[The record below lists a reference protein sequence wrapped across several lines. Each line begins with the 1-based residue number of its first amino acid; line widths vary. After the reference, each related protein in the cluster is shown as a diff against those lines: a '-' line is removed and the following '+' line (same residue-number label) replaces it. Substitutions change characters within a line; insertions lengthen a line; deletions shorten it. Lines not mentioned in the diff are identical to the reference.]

1 MMPLKKQMLS
11 RFLSTAA
18 ASFPKFEGSVRLL
31 PMPHLSPH
39 MANGKILKWYA
50 KEGGMIPAYELIA
63 DIQPDQL
70 TEILDERP
78 EMEVELQE
86 EMYIAKLLCTEG
98 QEVKSG
104 TPLAI
109 LCEMQEDIET
119 ARKLQVPTKLT
130 YHRPQFCKLFLP
142 QLFNVS

>member
-1 MMPLKKQMLS
+1 MMPLKKKLLG

-39 MANGKILKWYA
+39 MASGKILKWHA

-63 DIQPDQL
+63 DILPDQL

-86 EMYIAKLLCTEG
+86 EMYIAKLFCTEG
-98 QEVKSG
+98 QEIKSG
-104 TPLAI
+104 APLAI

-119 ARKLQVPTKLT
+119 ARGLQVLTKSMYL
-130 YHRPQFCKLFLP
+130 
-142 QLFNVS
+142 